1 MVLKIN
7 KNDFETKSF
16 EEVMEIA
23 MEHDCIC
30 TADDLRNYVIDAV
43 NNADHNL
50 AIHLLET
57 LRDCF
62 AEYYDYDYTMG
73 TLNEPNPIRDK
84 EDLIDTAYIELID

>member
-7 KNDFETKSF
+7 KKDFETKSF

-30 TADDLRNYVIDAV
+30 TADDLQNYVIDAV

-50 AIHLLET
+50 AIHLL
-57 LRDCF
+57 
-62 AEYYDYDYTMG
+62 
-73 TLNEPNPIRDK
+73 K
-84 EDLIDTAYIELID
+84 H